1 MVGSGFFCTVHLNV
15 TRLDNP
21 LCLRFIKP
29 DSYLWSKSHQYF
41 PYPDLLI
48 YRQASSF
55 SGHFLIHE
63 SCLTYLTS
71 DATISEYI
79 GGSNISNPTSSH
91 DTTAQSA
98 GKHHRIFYGWVIL
111 ATAFTTTAVGWG
123 IYYSLAVFFKD
134 MQGTFNANRAE
145 ISLVSSICLG
155 TFFTVG
161 IIYGWFIDKHSPR
174 PMIGLGG
181 LSVFAGMILSSR
193 ATEVWQLYIFLGL
206 MFGAGFSATVLP
218 YIAVLARWFVK
229 RRGLVLGIFA
239 TGAGF
244 GMMIFSPLSQKM
256 LIAYGWRTT
265 FDILGI
271 IVLVLFS
278 VSAFLI
284 RGYPHEKGLAPYGI
298 EKLPNE
304 KDTASTS
311 TNNDV
316 TLREAIKGKNLW
328 LALVTRMTLSVAI
341 FMTNTHLVNFA
352 KDTGMAATSAA
363 LLMTIVGVV
372 SVGGKIGLGHLTD
385 SIGSKRI
392 VIFCAVLMG
401 IVMLWLSSPR
411 GTTALQLSAAVY
423 GLGYGGSFAL
433 MNIII
438 IEVFGIKY
446 MGRIL
451 GIINLGSA
459 VGSLAGPWL
468 AGYVFDTSG
477 SYSVAFIIAAA
488 CSFIGAICTI
498 PFGTR
503 TRQGV
508 VQKL

>member
-1 MVGSGFFCTVHLNV
+1 MT
-15 TRLDNP
+15 
-21 LCLRFIKP
+21 CLI
-29 DSYLWSKSHQYF
+29 
-41 PYPDLLI
+41 
-48 YRQASSF
+48 
-55 SGHFLIHE
+55 
-63 SCLTYLTS
+63 S
-71 DATISEYI
+71 DVTISEYI

-111 ATAFTTTAVGWG
+111 ATAFTATAVGWG

-218 YIAVLARWFVK
+218 YIAVLSRWFVK

-278 VSAFLI
+278 VSAFLV
-284 RGYPHEKGLAPYGI
+284 RGYPHEKGLTPYGVKKLSH
-298 EKLPNE
+298 EKAAPLAAVA
-304 KDTASTS
+304 ASTS
-311 TNNDV
+311 TNDV

-328 LALVTRMTLSVAI
+328 LALVTRMTLSLAI
-341 FMTNTHLVNFA
+341 FMVNTHLVNFA
-352 KDTGMAATSAA
+352 KDTGMAAASAA

-401 IVMLWLSSPR
+401 VVMLWLSSPG

-438 IEVFGIKY
+438 IEAFGTKH
-446 MGRIL
+446 MGQIL
-451 GIINLGSA
+451 GVINLGSA

-468 AGYVFDTSG
+468 AGYVFDASG

-498 PFGTR
+498 PFCTR
-503 TRQGV
+503 TRQSV
-508 VQKL
+508 EQKL